1 MTDRR
6 AGDRRTSRVA
16 LRLPERRT
24 GFDRRERNGVVTW
37 YRDHPPL
44 IAVALVAVL
53 LLNLS
58 DWLLTLRA
66 LEQGAREANPVMAAL
81 LEHSTALAGGTKLA
95 LGLVVVTVIW
105 QLRRYRRI
113 LQVSLVALAGFSAL
127 VVYQLT
133 LVASGL

>member
-16 LRLPERRT
+16 LRLPDRRT
-24 GFDRRERNGVVTW
+24 GFDRRQPNGVVAW

-44 IAVALVAVL
+44 IAAALVAVL

-66 LEQGAREANPVMAAL
+66 LERGAREVNPVMASL
-81 LEHSTALAGGTKLA
+81 LEHSRALAGATKLGLA
-95 LGLVVVTVIW
+95 LAVVAVIW

-127 VVYQLT
+127 LVYQLT